1 MMTIAG
7 QPFLTD
13 FQTQQLISQFQQKTE
28 LNVSQIHTQQVYVLS
43 RKLVDEEAQK
53 ARDLL
58 GVTAGTELVAPE
70 DNQIQVIVSPRFGTI
85 SPWASKATDIFN
97 NCELKINR
105 IERVIV
111 YTLTLEGAT
120 EDKLPTAAER
130 LLYDRMTQSLVY
142 DLNDVNKLFDDEPPA
157 SLNHIDV
164 MGAGR
169 SALESANTTFGFALS
184 SDDIDY
190 LMHAYVNCLLYTSP
204 SPRDRG

>member
-58 GVTAGTELVAPE
+58 GVTAGTELVVPE
-70 DNQIQVIVSPRFGTI
+70 DNQIQVIVGPRFGTI

-97 NCELKINR
+97 NCDIALNR
-105 IERVIV
+105 AERVVV
-111 YTLTLEGAT
+111 YTLTVAGGT
-120 EDKLPTAAER
+120 GTDGKLPAAAEQ
-130 LLYDRMTQSLVY
+130 LLFDRMTQSWFMT
-142 DLNDVNKLFDDEPPA
+142 NDVSKLFDDEPPA
-157 SLNHIDV
+157 ALNRIDV
-164 MGAGR
+164 MGEGR
-169 SALESANTTFGFALS
+169 SALESVIQSLVLRYRAK
-184 SDDIDY
+184 
-190 LMHAYVNCLLYTSP
+190 TSTI
-204 SPRDRG
+204 

>member
-13 FQTQQLISQFQQKTE
+13 FQTQQLINQFAQKTD
-28 LNVSQIHTQQVYVLS
+28 LNVTQISTQQVFVLS
-43 RKLVDEEAQK
+43 RELLGEEQK
-53 ARDLL
+53 KALDLL
-58 GVTAGTELVAPE
+58 GVKEQTSLEAATERQ
-70 DNQIQVIVSPRFGTI
+70 NQVIVSPRFGTI

-164 MGAGR
+164 M
-169 SALESANTTFGFALS
+169 
-184 SDDIDY
+184 
-190 LMHAYVNCLLYTSP
+190 
-204 SPRDRG
+204 